1 MYDTDKQ
8 DIKSVIFSGC
18 SVEKAG
24 VSICNLTNH
33 IAFRLGSKSGSYQS
47 ESLYK
52 IKRTDFLFDCCK
64 KFFNEGNNNPLVE
77 CVFE

>member
-33 IAFRLGSKSGSYQS
+33 IAFRLGSKSGSYQVWS
-47 ESLYK
+47 DRHRGYDLFRNIDDAVNK
-52 IKRTDFLFDCCK
+52 FLELAK
-64 KFFNEGNNNPLVE
+64 
-77 CVFE
+77 

>member
-1 MYDTDKQ
+1 MYDVDKQ

-33 IAFRLGSKSGSYQS
+33 IAFRLGSKSGSYQVWS
-47 ESLYK
+47 DRHRVYDLFRNIDDAVNK
-52 IKRTDFLFDCCK
+52 FLELAK
-64 KFFNEGNNNPLVE
+64 
-77 CVFE
+77 

>member
-1 MYDTDKQ
+1 MYDVDKQ

-33 IAFRLGSKSGSYQS
+33 IAFRLGSKSGSYQVWS
-47 ESLYK
+47 DRHRVYDLFRNLDDAVNK
-52 IKRTDFLFDCCK
+52 FLELAK
-64 KFFNEGNNNPLVE
+64 
-77 CVFE
+77 